1 MAVFLPDAIS
11 LMAMNLRT
19 QRLIF
24 VADLAGVFL
33 FAIEGAQLA
42 MQARLDFLGVL
53 VVAFLPALGGGIIRD
68 LLIGATPPSAIRD
81 WRYPALAFAAGTLA
95 FVFHQTV
102 REIPD
107 DVVVALDAAGLSLF
121 AIAGAEKAL
130 SFGIHPFIAVLMG
143 GITGVGGGVVR
154 DVVLA
159 RVPSVLRTDVYATAA
174 LAGAA
179 VMVIAQRLGL
189 APRWAATL
197 GALSCFGLR
206 MAAVQFH
213 WNLPQAAG

>member
-1 MAVFLPDAIS
+1 
-11 LMAMNLRT
+11 MNLRT

-33 FAIEGAQLA
+33 FAIEGAQVA

-68 LLIGATPPSAIRD
+68 LLIGATPPNAIRD

-95 FVFHQTV
+95 FIFHQTV

-107 DVVVALDAAGLSLF
+107 DVVVVLDAAGLSLF

-143 GITGVGGGVVR
+143 GITGVGGGVLR
-154 DVVLA
+154 DVALTH
-159 RVPSVLRTDVYATAA
+159 VPTVLRADVYATAA
-174 LAGAA
+174 LAGAL
-179 VMVIAQRLGL
+179 VMVVAQKLGL
-189 APRWAATL
+189 APRWAAAL
-197 GALSCFGLR
+197 GVVSCFALR
-206 MAAVQFH
+206 MTAVWLH
-213 WNLPQAAG
+213 WSLPQATG